1 MRCTNRDDFS
11 RKTQIQIMQKSG
23 YRCSYPGCE
32 KVLIG
37 PSKDL
42 KKPVY
47 VGIVAHICAAS
58 PRGPRYDP
66 RMTHE
71 ERFGEENGILLCREH
86 AALIDIDDSPYP
98 AELLR
103 QWKLMAYKRL
113 QESLAELTTDPTNH
127 RSWSAV
133 RELVRICLCTCQT
146 QGTIVKG
153 ARFRSYSGILYQL
166 LFEDLPQEPDYDKQ
180 TELWMSAIHKIASD
194 ALEPVH
200 CRVSRHDRSF
210 PRHYR
215 YIMEELKT
223 YSFQP
228 QQFKV
233 KTMDMIE
240 ATVREL
246 FQSEEVFGL
255 KENNKKEIF

>member
-1 MRCTNRDDFS
+1 
-11 RKTQIQIMQKSG
+11 
-23 YRCSYPGCE
+23 
-32 KVLIG
+32 
-37 PSKDL
+37 
-42 KKPVY
+42 
-47 VGIVAHICAAS
+47 
-58 PRGPRYDP
+58 
-66 RMTHE
+66 MTHE

-113 QESLAELTTDPTNH
+113 QESLAELTTDPTDH

-215 YIMEELKT
+215 YIMEELK
-223 YSFQP
+223 
-228 QQFKV
+228 KICRV
-233 KTMDMIE
+233 VE
-240 ATVREL
+240 REL
-246 FQSEEVFGL
+246 PEADFRKYLVLDATTGQNGVAQA
-255 KENNKKEIF
+255 EIFSEAIDLDGIVLTKLDGTAKGGVVIAISVELELPVLYVGVGEKIDDLIPFDAKDFVDALI

>member
-11 RKTQIQIMQKSG
+11 RKTQIQIMQKRG

-86 AALIDIDDSPYP
+86 AALIDIDDRPYP

-113 QESLAELTTDPTNH
+113 QESLAELTTDPTDH

-153 ARFRSYSGILYQL
+153 ARFRSYSGILNQL
-166 LFEDLPQEPDYDKQ
+166 IFEYLTK
-180 TELWMSAIHKIASD
+180 
-194 ALEPVH
+194 
-200 CRVSRHDRSF
+200 
-210 PRHYR
+210 
-215 YIMEELKT
+215 
-223 YSFQP
+223 
-228 QQFKV
+228 
-233 KTMDMIE
+233 
-240 ATVREL
+240 
-246 FQSEEVFGL
+246 
-255 KENNKKEIF
+255 

>member
-1 MRCTNRDDFS
+1 MRRTNRDDFS

-86 AALIDIDDSPYP
+86 AALIDIDDSPYDRI
-98 AELLR
+98 LIQLTGLFLR
-103 QWKLMAYKRL
+103 QLK
-113 QESLAELTTDPTNH
+113 H
-127 RSWSAV
+127 V
-133 RELVRICLCTCQT
+133 R
-146 QGTIVKG
+146 K
-153 ARFRSYSGILYQL
+153 F
-166 LFEDLPQEPDYDKQ
+166 
-180 TELWMSAIHKIASD
+180 TERRA
-194 ALEPVH
+194 
-200 CRVSRHDRSF
+200 
-210 PRHYR
+210 
-215 YIMEELKT
+215 
-223 YSFQP
+223 
-228 QQFKV
+228 
-233 KTMDMIE
+233 
-240 ATVREL
+240 
-246 FQSEEVFGL
+246 
-255 KENNKKEIF
+255 KKYPSV